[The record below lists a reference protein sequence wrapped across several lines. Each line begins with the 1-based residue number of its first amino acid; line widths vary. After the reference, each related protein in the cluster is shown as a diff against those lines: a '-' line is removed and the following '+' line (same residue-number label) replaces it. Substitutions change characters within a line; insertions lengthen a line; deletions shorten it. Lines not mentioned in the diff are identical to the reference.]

1 MQPWAILVM
10 EVYLYG
16 RRRNLLRENK
26 CNLPIPKA
34 IIMCMLYYLPGVIFR
49 DIQFFEVPW

>member
-1 MQPWAILVM
+1 MQAWVILAM

-26 CNLPIPKA
+26 CNLPIPKT
-34 IIMCMLYYLPGVIFR
+34 IIMCMLYYLPDVIFL
-49 DIQFFEVPW
+49 DIQFFKVPW